1 MIELAGCPPHRRVLS
16 KKFGRFHQVTD
27 STIIRLNHLTK
38 INTLGRIKAKQNAKG
53 NLQPKKINPV
63 KYFLLPILIVV
74 AVVVIFYGLE
84 ILNQV
89 EIEPSALYVYDIRGG
104 PNVGNYTVLFALEDQ
119 KGNVGPADGY
129 VYFKIFSS
137 NDSLLYT
144 TSFRV
149 RSNEFLYHTD
159 PVHGYR
165 VLSYSWVIP
174 SSDVT
179 PIPVSDNSSGH
190 AELTFLSMAGY
201 SVSGS
206 FQGLEL
212 PHYPQ

>member
-1 MIELAGCPPHRRVLS
+1 VIELAGCPPYQSALS
-16 KKFGRFHQVTD
+16 KNFCRCHQFTG
-27 STIIRLNHLTK
+27 TAIIRLNHLPR
-38 INTLGRIKAKQNAKG
+38 INTLGRIKAKPNATG

-74 AVVVIFYGLE
+74 AVIVIFYGLE
-84 ILNQV
+84 ILTQV
-89 EIEPSALYVYDIRGG
+89 EIEPSTLCAYDIRVGS
-104 PNVGNYTVLFALEDQ
+104 NVSNYTVVFALEDQ
-119 KGNVGPADGY
+119 KGNIGPTNGY

-149 RSNEFLYHTD
+149 KSNEFQYYMD
-159 PVHGYR
+159 PVLGYSI
-165 VLSYSWVIP
+165 LSYSWVVP

-179 PIPVSDNSSGH
+179 PVPVSDNSSGH
-190 AELTFLSMAGY
+190 AELTFLSMAGHF
-201 SVSGS
+201 VSGS

-212 PHYPQ
+212 PHYP